1 MKIRGLYVYV
11 KDKSFV
17 FKPFNPDFEN
27 VARKISEYQKKPTN
41 MKYTGT
47 LSKSGEKK
55 IRRSIYVWL
64 MSLYCKKHSL
74 KHIKQSL
81 EMYPTFITLTMS
93 DEYRDDDK
101 NIKNKILKNFL
112 YNLKYVCNYKYYF
125 WRAEKQQNGRIHF
138 HLIID
143 KYVHYSKVQ
152 EIWNKLQYKNNYMQK
167 YLKVHGNI
175 NAPSTH
181 IKKVDTMVGTIK
193 YLIKYSSKELC
204 KHEIKGR
211 QYAMSQELTTLK
223 YYQECC
229 DFEMESIYAKY
240 VEKNN
245 GYKSANE
252 YATCFYFNNPINLN
266 SIDSPEREKI
276 FAYYSSIY
284 DTLYNV
290 KPKTNILP
298 AQPAF
303 YANDVKKADNQYV
316 QSKLALHTI
325 ANF

>member
-1 MKIRGLYVYV
+1 
-11 KDKSFV
+11 
-17 FKPFNPDFEN
+17 
-27 VARKISEYQKKPTN
+27 
-41 MKYTGT
+41 
-47 LSKSGEKK
+47 
-55 IRRSIYVWL
+55 
-64 MSLYCKKHSL
+64 
-74 KHIKQSL
+74 
-81 EMYPTFITLTMS
+81 MYPTFITLTMA

-112 YNLKYVCNYKYYF
+112 YNLSYTCKFKYYF

-167 YLKVHGNI
+167 YLKAHGNI

-181 IKKVDTMVGTIK
+181 IKKVNTMVGTIK

-204 KHEIKGR
+204 EHEIKGR

-266 SIDSPEREKI
+266 NIDSPEREKI
-276 FAYYSSIY
+276 FAYYASIY
-284 DTLYNV
+284 DVLYNI
-290 KPKTNILP
+290 KPKVDSLP
-298 AQPAF
+298 KQPIF